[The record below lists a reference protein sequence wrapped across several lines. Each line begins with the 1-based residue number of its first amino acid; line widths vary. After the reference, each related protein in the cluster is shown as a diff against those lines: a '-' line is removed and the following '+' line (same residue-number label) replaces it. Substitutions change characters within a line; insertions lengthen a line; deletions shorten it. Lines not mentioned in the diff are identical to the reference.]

1 MWAMYRR
8 DGMSEDLTQSA
19 STHNLE
25 PDYEEARWKAVSTAE
40 CGFFSAN
47 RLKRLFSAPPFVGAL
62 RAEDRSPGRLVS
74 QGVPELMAP
83 TRSETL

>member
-19 STHNLE
+19 STHRRE
-25 PDYEEARWKAVSTAE
+25 PDHEEVRWKAVFTVE

-47 RLKRLFSAPPFVGAL
+47 RLKRLFSAPPLVGAL
-62 RAEDRSPGRLVS
+62 RANVAVG
-74 QGVPELMAP
+74 G
-83 TRSETL
+83 TLDFERVQTIVQP